1 MAGSTLQLVKCEPDS
16 FLDALNKF
24 SDWTKSQNGELSR
37 MKSSQLR
44 VCFRMRPGV
53 NWRLGDVGAWLLRDG
68 RSPPRR
74 SSFLHT
80 CWMTSQVFRIS
91 YFGQRRLK
99 KWPLLEHFSM
109 MVGGKAMAVDGE
121 CWWQNQG
128 AETTGNYHLSLH
140 IEGLGVCMQAP
151 TNHSLILSREGLIL
165 TLAILPCPQRWIS

>member
-44 VCFRMRPGV
+44 VLFRMRPGV
-53 NWRLGDVGAWLLRDG
+53 NWRLGDVGRAPSG
-68 RSPPRR
+68 RTLATTEEQLPAV
-74 SSFLHT
+74 HT
-80 CWMTSQVFRIS
+80 CPMTSQVFRIS
-91 YFGQRRLK
+91 YFDQRRLK
-99 KWPLLEHFSM
+99 KWPLLGHFSM
-109 MVGGKAMAVDGE
+109 MVGGNAMAVDGE

-165 TLAILPCPQRWIS
+165 TQRWIS